1 MQYRVVFLACAY
13 YATVLN
19 YAFFR
24 RFGEIFSP
32 ASDNRVLLLSA
43 WFVVWAVRALFF
55 SLFASRITTRL
66 LLLVGLLVGVPSS
79 YFANQYGS
87 IVDVGMI
94 QNFLETDRSPLRHYF
109 RSTARLNSSQEIALR

>member
-1 MQYRVVFLACAY
+1 VH
-13 YATVLN
+13 
-19 YAFFR
+19 
-24 RFGEIFSP
+24 
-32 ASDNRVLLLSA
+32 
-43 WFVVWAVRALFF
+43 ALFF